1 MIKNWA
7 AGIYPDGAETMISQL
22 KTALSLVKIRAR
34 MGTLSGTEGLISPHH
49 LCGSQVWNGRGSTR
63 ARVQVRAE

>member
-7 AGIYPDGAETMISQL
+7 AGIYADGAETMISQL

-49 LCGSQVWNGRGSTR
+49 LCGSQ
-63 ARVQVRAE
+63 A